1 MRVSITE
8 GHLPTPHSFDPLR
21 RRLQHMGCLQT
32 RKWIALL
39 GVVLTNQKK
48 CRHAHVMLARELSK
62 QHFSGGMTNTAL
74 AERVT
79 GLPAICPS
87 T

>member
-39 GVVLTNQKK
+39 GVVLTKK
-48 CRHAHVMLARELSK
+48 SVDMRMSRW
-62 QHFSGGMTNTAL
+62 
-74 AERVT
+74 RVN
-79 GLPAICPS
+79 
-87 T
+87 